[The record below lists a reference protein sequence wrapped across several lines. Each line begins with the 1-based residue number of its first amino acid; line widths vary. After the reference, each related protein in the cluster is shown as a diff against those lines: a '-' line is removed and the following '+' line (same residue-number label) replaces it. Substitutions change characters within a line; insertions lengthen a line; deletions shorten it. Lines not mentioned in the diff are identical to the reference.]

1 MSEGG
6 AAAARMRHEDTPA
19 VLLTPHRAAF
29 LHLLLV
35 GIPYRFGLLPAGFGH
50 GWLFPDWLVGDR
62 CTLFAQYS
70 GSNGGSC
77 SDVEAFAI
85 RDFGVRFLLHYELA
99 WVVSLA
105 MGGRRFR
112 RLRSSSPTRSDTN
125 KALAFHRLLL
135 GSSFATLFYTTFLQH
150 YVEPQFDSGFYS
162 DVVMYYLAA
171 MAVSAW
177 VLQNQ
182 SRPAFVPT
190 MKWSIPANALWCGG
204 IVNLMVAV
212 ASFQILLRDG
222 GLRDYYSRWPVTSVT
237 RISLAQAAFHTLI
250 HSALL
255 FRVRNFLTMPQLRAL
270 CLYKLLLNVV
280 LPAVWLPDM
289 SPHLSGVNL
298 RLTLGLRGALVAT
311 YLFGFLWAGRA
322 EGVSRILSSEKED

>member
-1 MSEGG
+1 
-6 AAAARMRHEDTPA
+6 MRHEDTPA
-19 VLLTPHRAAF
+19 VLMTPHRSAF

-70 GSNGGSC
+70 NGGGQC
-77 SDVEAFAI
+77 SAVEAFAI

-112 RLRSSSPTRSDTN
+112 RLRSSSPTRSDT
-125 KALAFHRLLL
+125 KRALAFHRLLL

-150 YVEPQFDSGFYS
+150 YFEPQFDSGFYS
-162 DVVMYYLAA
+162 EIVMFYLAA
-171 MAVSAW
+171 MSVSVW

-182 SRPAFVPT
+182 SRPTLTPT
-190 MKWSIPANALWCGG
+190 MKWSIPANALWVGA
-204 IVNLMVAV
+204 IINLMVAV
-212 ASFQILLRDG
+212 ASFQILLREG
-222 GLRDYYSRWPVTSVT
+222 GLRDYYSQWPVTSVT
-237 RISLAQAAFHTLI
+237 RISLAQATFHTVI

-255 FRVRNFLTMPQLRAL
+255 FRVRNFLTMPQLRVL
-270 CLYKLLLNVV
+270 CLYKLLLNIV
-280 LPAVWLPDM
+280 LPIVWLPDI
-289 SPHLSGVNL
+289 SPHLSGVNPH
-298 RLTLGLRGALVAT
+298 LTLGLRAVLVAT

>member
-1 MSEGG
+1 
-6 AAAARMRHEDTPA
+6 MRYEDTPA
-19 VLLTPHRAAF
+19 AIMTPHRAAF

-62 CTLFAQYS
+62 CTIFAQYS
-70 GSNGGSC
+70 SGGEC
-77 SDVEAFAI
+77 SAVEAFAI

-112 RLRSSSPTRSDTN
+112 RLRSSSPTRSDTK

-150 YVEPQFDSGFYS
+150 YFEPQFDSGFFS
-162 DVVMYYLAA
+162 EMTMFYLSA

-182 SRPAFVPT
+182 SRPAVVPT

-204 IVNLMVAV
+204 IINFFVSI
-212 ASFQILLRDG
+212 ASFQILLREG
-222 GLRDYYSRWPVTSVT
+222 GLRDYYSQWPVTSVT
-237 RISLAQAAFHTLI
+237 RISLAQATFHTLI

-255 FRVRNFLTMPQLRAL
+255 FRVRNFLTMPQLRVL
-270 CLYKLLLNVV
+270 CLYKLLLNIV
-280 LPAVWLPDM
+280 LPVVWLPDI
-289 SPHLSGVNL
+289 SPHLSGVNPH
-298 RLTLGLRGALVAT
+298 LTLGLRGVLVAT